1 MATDIYRR
9 VSELAADKRK
19 NMSPKQFFESDE
31 YTLYLKKKAENIISG
46 SFHELRRQGFN
57 VREKEEKKLIR
68 SLNVVSVWDPNSTDT
83 AYCEHS
89 PYGYTIFINTGNDLI
104 LRAQDLDAMHWCV
117 TGLLYHEIGH
127 LLYTDYPSLRA
138 WTNQKNDEY
147 NEKAL
152 NAFSY
157 FAKTAMNDYTME
169 DIDPEQLINHY
180 IRAEVVHTK
189 VPSNKDPNKEV
200 TFANLGD
207 KSPADGFDTEPVARA
222 LTLGNGNNAAP
233 KAAPKTQTASAPAK
247 TGLDIDALLG

>member
-1 MATDIYRR
+1 MARIPMTSNFVIIPEGEYVFRIYD
-9 VSELAADKRK
+9 ATY
-19 NMSPKQFFESDE
+19 DE
-31 YTLYLKKKAENIISG
+31 DFGRIEIKLVNA
-46 SFHELRRQGFN
+46 QGATHTERFSI
-57 VREKEEKKLIR
+57 K
-68 SLNVVSVWDPNSTDT
+68 D
-83 AYCEHS
+83 
-89 PYGYTIFINTGNDLI
+89 
-104 LRAQDLDAMHWCV
+104 
-117 TGLLYHEIGH
+117 
-127 LLYTDYPSLRA
+127 
-138 WTNQKNDEY
+138 KNDEY

-189 VPSNKDPNKEV
+189 VPSNKDPNKKV